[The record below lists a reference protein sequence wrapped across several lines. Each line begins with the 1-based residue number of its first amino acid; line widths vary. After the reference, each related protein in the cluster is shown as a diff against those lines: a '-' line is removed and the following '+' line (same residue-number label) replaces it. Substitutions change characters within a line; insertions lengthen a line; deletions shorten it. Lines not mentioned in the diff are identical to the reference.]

1 MKKTYSHK
9 WNYGHFHPL
18 IYIIC
23 FFCTSIISFIFV
35 TFLNLCYFH
44 YYFLFDP
51 STHPTPYHILALYYM
66 LQYQCNSENRLFIHL
81 LFFFLHN
88 IYVKVDKTTLYN
100 YFCGKKWY
108 YNCEFYFILFS
119 VSSCYF
125 CLFFVF
131 LHSKF
136 KFFLFRTYTS
146 LRWNIQHVLYGSTTI
161 YPAAFWVD
169 LITDRG

>member
-1 MKKTYSHK
+1 MVVVLVTSNIENYIFWVDIFFYIFISILFYFLFFSSSFLLWNKAQKIKDQNSNEYIRIKRPTNNDLKKTYSHK

-81 LFFFLHN
+81 LLFFL
-88 IYVKVDKTTLYN
+88 
-100 YFCGKKWY
+100 
-108 YNCEFYFILFS
+108 
-119 VSSCYF
+119 
-125 CLFFVF
+125 
-131 LHSKF
+131 
-136 KFFLFRTYTS
+136 
-146 LRWNIQHVLYGSTTI
+146 
-161 YPAAFWVD
+161 A
-169 LITDRG
+169 